1 MISLHAF
8 HFLRPLW
15 LTALPLLWAL
25 VYWLQRRH
33 KNDGDWSN
41 VIDAE
46 LLTVL
51 RLDEKNAAGMRPW
64 PIVALLWTLAVLAL
78 AGPSW
83 EKDQAAAYRAE
94 ADWVFVLDL
103 SPSMNT
109 ADIKPSRIARA
120 RYALDDLLDA
130 AHDARVGLV
139 VFSDEP
145 YTVVPLTQ
153 DIATVKALLPPLS
166 PDIMPSQGDHLA
178 PALEQAGKLLQ
189 AGAAKNQRIAVL
201 TDGSDD
207 PAAALSVA
215 ASLKSRGIT
224 VSIVGMGNAVDQLKQ
239 LASTGGGKYADISQ
253 LGSLINYLQSAPLAS
268 GDATQGVEV
277 SRWRDEGIWLLPLLL
292 LLAGL
297 LARRSWL

>member
-15 LTALPLLWAL
+15 LAALPPLWAL
-25 VYWLQRRH
+25 VYWLYRRH
-33 KNDGDWSN
+33 KNDGNWLDL
-41 VIDAE
+41 IDAD
-46 LLTVL
+46 LLPAL
-51 RLDEKNAAGMRPW
+51 RLDEKNAADMRPW
-64 PIVALLWTLAVLAL
+64 PVLLLLWTLAALAL

-83 EKDQAAAYRAE
+83 EKDQAAAYRA
-94 ADWVFVLDL
+94 AVDWVFVLDL
-103 SPSMNT
+103 SPSMKT
-109 ADIKPSRIARA
+109 ADIEPSRIARA

-145 YTVVPLTQ
+145 YTVVPMTQ

-166 PDIMPSQGDHLA
+166 PDIMPSAGDHLT

-189 AGAAKNQRIAVL
+189 AGNAKSQRIAVL
-201 TDGSDD
+201 TDGIDD

-215 ASLKSRGIT
+215 AGLKSRGIT

-239 LASTGGGKYADISQ
+239 LANTGGGKYADISQ
-253 LGSLINYLQSAPLAS
+253 LGSLIDYLQSAPLAS
-268 GDATQGVEV
+268 GDAAHNIEV
-277 SRWRDEGIWLLPLLL
+277 SHWRDEGIWLLPLLL
-292 LLAGL
+292 LLAAM
-297 LARRSWL
+297 LARRGWL